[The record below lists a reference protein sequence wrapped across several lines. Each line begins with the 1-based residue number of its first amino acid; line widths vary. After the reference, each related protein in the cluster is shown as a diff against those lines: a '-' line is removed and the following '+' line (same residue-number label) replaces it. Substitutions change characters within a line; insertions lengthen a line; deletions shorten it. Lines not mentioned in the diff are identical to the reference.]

1 MVRCSFVLGKRLT
14 SETGP
19 IKAKEPIHTRI
30 KDLPL
35 EERPR
40 EKLIQNGSE
49 NLSPVELVAI
59 ILRTGSVNR
68 TALELAGDL
77 ILEFKD
83 LRGLSKASLTEI
95 AGFPGVGQIKAI
107 QLKAAFELGRRSLA
121 SNSVPSSIKKPQD
134 IYDLLKN
141 SFMDLD
147 REYFKVVHLNTK
159 NQVMKVETTAIGVLS
174 SSPVHP
180 REVFKEAIK
189 MSSAGIVLAHN
200 HPSGDPT
207 PSQDDILLTNRL
219 RNAGEILGIPVI
231 DHIVFGDNR
240 YISLKERDQ

>member
-1 MVRCSFVLGKRLT
+1 MAN
-14 SETGP
+14 ETGRN
-19 IKAKEPIHTRI
+19 KAKNSGHTRI
-30 KDLPL
+30 KDLPA

-40 EKLIQNGSE
+40 ERLVHNGAE
-49 NLSPVELVAI
+49 NLSPAELVAI

-68 TALELAGDL
+68 TVLKLAEDL
-77 ILEFKD
+77 IMEFKD
-83 LRGLSKASLTEI
+83 LRGLSQASLTEI
-95 AGFPGVGQIKAI
+95 AGFPGVGLIKAV

-121 SNSVPSSIKKPQD
+121 SKSGQSSSIKKPQD
-134 IYDLLKN
+134 IFELLNN
-141 SFMDLD
+141 SFLDLD

-159 NQVMKVETTAIGVLS
+159 NQVIKVETTAIGILN

-231 DHIVFGDNR
+231 DHIIFGDNR
-240 YISLKERDQ
+240 YISLKEREQ

>member
-1 MVRCSFVLGKRLT
+1 MGKRLT
-14 SETGP
+14 NEIGLN
-19 IKAKEPIHTRI
+19 KAEEHRHTRI

-40 EKLIQNGSE
+40 ERLIHNGAE

-77 ILEFKD
+77 ILDFKD
-83 LRGLSKASLTEI
+83 LRGLSKASLAEI
-95 AGFPGVGQIKAI
+95 AGFPGVGLIKAV

-121 SNSVPSSIKKPQD
+121 SNSVQPSAIKKPQD
-134 IYDLLKN
+134 VYDLLKN
-141 SFMDLD
+141 SFLDLD

-159 NQVMKVETTAIGVLS
+159 NQVVKVETTAIGVLS

-207 PSQDDILLTNRL
+207 PSQDDILLTKRL

-231 DHIVFGDNR
+231 DHIIFGDNR
-240 YISLKERDQ
+240 YVSLKEREQ

>member
-1 MVRCSFVLGKRLT
+1 LGKRLT
-14 SETGP
+14 VETSKT
-19 IKAKEPIHTRI
+19 KATEDVHTRI
-30 KDLPL
+30 KDLPI

-40 EKLIQNGSE
+40 ERLALVGAE

-68 TALELAGDL
+68 TALKLAEDL
-77 ILEFKD
+77 MVEFKD
-83 LRGLSKASLTEI
+83 LRGLTKASLMEI
-95 AGFPGVGQIKAI
+95 AAFPGVGLIKAV
-107 QLKAAFELGRRSLA
+107 QLKAAFELGRRSIA
-121 SNSVPSSIKKPQD
+121 SNPVKPSSIKKPQD
-134 IYDLLKN
+134 IYELLKN
-141 SFMDLD
+141 SFLDLD

-159 NQVMKVETTAIGVLS
+159 NQVIKVETTAIGVLS

-200 HPSGDPT
+200 HPSGDPA

-231 DHIVFGDNR
+231 DHVIFGDNR
-240 YISLKERDQ
+240 YVSLKEHGQ